1 MRQENVMSRLL
12 LPTLLALAVTLGGA
26 LTAHTAAAQDAAA
39 AQTFLRGRHDAVKQ
53 IMQRPARTPAAIGQ
67 RKTQLTAALGELL
80 DYAELARRALGP
92 DEARATP
99 AQRTEFSALL
109 RQLVERSY
117 QKNLESTVDYE
128 IRYVGAAGQP
138 TNVTVRTMARSRS
151 NGREPEV
158 SIDYSMHQVGGAWRV
173 FDVATDGVSLVRSY
187 RDSFRRIIARD
198 GFDALLVKLRERIAN
213 EGEL

>member
-1 MRQENVMSRLL
+1 MSRLL
-12 LPTLLALAVTLGGA
+12 FATVLSLAATLSGA
-26 LTAHTAAAQDAAA
+26 LSAHTAVAQDAAA

-53 IMQRPARTPAAIGQ
+53 IMQRTARTPAAIAQ

-80 DYAELARRALGP
+80 DYTELAHRSLGP
-92 DEARATP
+92 DESRATP
-99 AQRTEFSALL
+99 AQRAEFTTLL

-117 QKNLESTVDYE
+117 QKNLESTVDYA

-138 TNVTVRTMARSRS
+138 TNVTVRTMAKSRT
-151 NGREPEV
+151 NGREPEI
-158 SIDYSMHQVGGAWRV
+158 SIDYSIHQVGGAWRV

-187 RDSFRRIIARD
+187 RESFHRIIARD